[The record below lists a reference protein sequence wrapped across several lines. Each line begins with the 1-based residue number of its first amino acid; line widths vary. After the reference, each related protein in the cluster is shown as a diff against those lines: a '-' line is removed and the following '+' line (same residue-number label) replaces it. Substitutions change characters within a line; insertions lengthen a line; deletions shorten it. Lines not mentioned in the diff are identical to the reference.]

1 MFSKS
6 QRVMEPEVI
15 ETLEEVYAYDR
26 LSLKYL
32 MILHNGFIE
41 TVINAS
47 PEKGRFL
54 EVGCGS
60 GRIAIGVAKY
70 TQQVRIVGIDLS
82 DSMLVVAKDNATKEG
97 VNHRVHFKY
106 ADAKELPFEDN
117 TFDSV
122 FCHNMLHH
130 LHDPIPVLREM
141 ARVVKPDGALLIRD
155 LVRKSRFKA
164 KLHVSVFG
172 LTYNKLMKKEY
183 YDSIIAAFSKKEFEN
198 FREMLSME
206 ELKGTTQFITHQSL
220 EKPSAR
226 KRAEYISIPTPF
238 IKNALKKMYVSRY

>member
-1 MFSKS
+1 
-6 QRVMEPEVI
+6 MEPEVV

-54 EVGCGS
+54 EIGCGS
-60 GRIAIGVAKY
+60 GRIAIGIAKY
-70 TQQVRIVGIDLS
+70 TQQIRLVGIDLS

-97 VNHRVHFKY
+97 VNHRVHFKS

-130 LHDPIPVLREM
+130 LHDPAPVLREM
-141 ARVVKPDGALLIRD
+141 ARVVKKDGALLIRD
-155 LVRKSRFKA
+155 LVRKSRFMA
-164 KLHVSVFG
+164 KLHVGIFG

-183 YDSIIAAFSKKEFEN
+183 YDSIVAAFSKKEFEN
-198 FREMLSME
+198 FKELLGME
-206 ELKGTTQFITHQSL
+206 GLNRTSQFITHQGI
-220 EKPSAR
+220 EKPSER
-226 KRAEYISIPTPF
+226 KRNDYVSIPTPF
-238 IKNALKKMYVSRY
+238 VKNMLKKMYVSRYK